1 MDKSKPA
8 FPSNQLGLHPAFA
21 WKWAIVD
28 VLSRTRKAVSAH
40 VFLYLPLCVFLLAAC
55 GPTASRS
62 PANAITFDTS
72 KALDHFE
79 FATAGDGKPGDWS
92 IIENDAGRVLA
103 QIAADPTDNRFAFA
117 IYRPFL
123 GRDAYVSIRFMTI
136 SGETDQ
142 SAGVFVRFTSVDD
155 YYVARASVL
164 ENNVGLYR
172 VVAGKRQMIGCM
184 EVNVPGQEWHT
195 LGIAARDER
204 LTVFFDDRE
213 LFVALDRRFPGPPGR
228 VGLWTKA
235 DSMTW
240 FESLKIGSLD

>member
-1 MDKSKPA
+1 MPSRLTPQKPLIISSLQQPVTA
-8 FPSNQLGLHPAFA
+8 NPVTGRSL
-21 WKWAIVD
+21 
-28 VLSRTRKAVSAH
+28 RTTPV
-40 VFLYLPLCVFLLAAC
+40 
-55 GPTASRS
+55 
-62 PANAITFDTS
+62 
-72 KALDHFE
+72 
-79 FATAGDGKPGDWS
+79 
-92 IIENDAGRVLA
+92 A

-117 IYRPFL
+117 IYRPVL

-213 LFVALDRRFPGPPGR
+213 LFVAVDRKFPGPPGR
-228 VGLWTKA
+228 VASANLGGRLTA
-235 DSMTW
+235 ASPAPR
-240 FESLKIGSLD
+240 

>member
-28 VLSRTRKAVSAH
+28 VLSRTRQAVRAH

-72 KALDHFE
+72 KAFDDFE
-79 FATAGDGKPGDWS
+79 FATAGDGKPGDWP

-123 GRDAYVSIRFMTI
+123 ARDAYVSIRFMTI

-184 EVNVPGQEWHT
+184 EVNVPGQE
-195 LGIAARDER
+195 
-204 LTVFFDDRE
+204 
-213 LFVALDRRFPGPPGR
+213 
-228 VGLWTKA
+228 
-235 DSMTW
+235 
-240 FESLKIGSLD
+240 